1 VRDRRHA
8 AAESRLLAA
17 GVPAAP
23 LLVGGLWEMTSRRAR
38 FVLQIYWSK
47 GLYRPRMYLIQDEII
62 RRVKDVPVH
71 HHPTHFCL
79 ACWMQEFPL
88 SWPTRLMW
96 QWDAWMEETFGWGV
110 CKR

>member
-1 VRDRRHA
+1 
-8 AAESRLLAA
+8 
-17 GVPAAP
+17 
-23 LLVGGLWEMTSRRAR
+23 MTSRRAR

-79 ACWMQEFPL
+79 ACY
-88 SWPTRLMW
+88 SAGGCASD
-96 QWDAWMEETFGWGV
+96 DADEPGRVPAAGAAANTTSGSS
-110 CKR
+110 